1 MTDMLLVEKLTAGYQ
16 GNPAIEQG
24 SLTGEAGSVF
34 GLLGA
39 NGAGKSTL
47 LKCIAGLMPA
57 YSGRVLYKGKDVTA
71 ETARTRVRSGI
82 AYVPEGRAI
91 VTSLSVDENLF
102 LGGLHVERATVRER
116 RELVLALFPEI
127 GERLSSPAWQLSGGQ
142 QQMLAIGRALMSGPE
157 LLLLDEPSLGLSPLL
172 VKRVFN
178 QLGELQKQFAL
189 TVILV
194 EQNYRLTL
202 KVAQAASFMRNGR
215 IVGHHSAA
223 ELRTPEAY
231 QNIISAYFGSPSEG
245 TTAEAAVA
253 N

>member
-1 MTDMLLVEKLTAGYQ
+1 MTDMLLVENLSSGYH
-16 GNPAIEQG
+16 GTPAIEHV
-24 SLTGEAGSVF
+24 SLRVETGSVF
-34 GLLGA
+34 ALLGA

-57 YSGRVLYKGKDVTA
+57 YSGRIVYKGEDVTG

-82 AYVPEGRAI
+82 SYVPEGRAI
-91 VTSLSVDENLF
+91 VTSLSVDENLL
-102 LGGLHVERATVRER
+102 LGGLHVERATVRQR
-116 RELVLALFPEI
+116 RELVLELFPEI
-127 GERLSSPAWQLSGGQ
+127 RERLTSPAWQLSGGQ

-178 QLGELQKQFAL
+178 QLSELQKQFAL

-202 KVAQAASFMRNGR
+202 KVAHAASFMRNGR

-223 ELRTPEAY
+223 DLRTPEAY
-231 QNIISAYFGSPSEG
+231 QHIISAYFGAPSEG
-245 TTAEAAVA
+245 AAVQA
-253 N
+253 AVSH

>member
-1 MTDMLLVEKLTAGYQ
+1 MTDMLLVENLSAGYH
-16 GNPAIEQG
+16 GSPAIEKVN
-24 SLTGEAGSVF
+24 LHVETGTVF
-34 GLLGA
+34 ALLGA

-57 YSGRVLYKGKDVTA
+57 YSGRIVYKGKDVTT
-71 ETARTRVRSGI
+71 ETARTRVRGGI
-82 AYVPEGRAI
+82 SYVPEGRAI
-91 VTSLSVDENLF
+91 VTSLSVDENLL
-102 LGGLHVERATVRER
+102 LGGLHVERATVRQR
-116 RELVLALFPEI
+116 RELVLGLFPEI
-127 GERLSSPAWQLSGGQ
+127 GERLTSPAWQLSGGQ

-178 QLGELQKQFAL
+178 QLSELQKQFAL
-189 TVILV
+189 TVVLV

-215 IVGHHSAA
+215 IVGHHNAA
-223 ELRTPEAY
+223 DLRTPEAY

-245 TTAEAAVA
+245 TTAEAAVSH
-253 N
+253 